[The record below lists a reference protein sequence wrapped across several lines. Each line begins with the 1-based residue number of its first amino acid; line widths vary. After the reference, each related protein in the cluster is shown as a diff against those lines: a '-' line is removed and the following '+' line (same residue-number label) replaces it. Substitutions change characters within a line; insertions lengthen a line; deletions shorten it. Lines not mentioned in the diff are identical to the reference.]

1 MAFNKITHLWVE
13 KTKRKKEVNQVRTE
27 TLKVNIT
34 FNGET
39 LEAFPIKSGRIL
51 WGTN

>member
-1 MAFNKITHLWVE
+1 MWHSIKLLICEQKKNK
-13 KTKRKKEVNQVRTE
+13 KKKSSLNQVRTE

-51 WGTN
+51 